1 MEEDD
6 LLKGWKKTQPK
17 KTPIFKPADFPYF
30 RIGVDNDPRV
40 PQISPWEVL
49 NPVHAWAMMVV

>member
-17 KTPIFKPADFPYF
+17 KIHTFKPVALPYF
-30 RIGVDNDPRV
+30 QNGADSHPGVAGHPRNRG
-40 PQISPWEVL
+40 E
-49 NPVHAWAMMVV
+49 AGYG

>member
-17 KTPIFKPADFPYF
+17 KIHTFKPVALPYF
-30 RIGVDNDPRV
+30 QNGADTSRCMRV
-40 PQISPWEVL
+40 AADSAGGGES
-49 NPVHAWAMMVV
+49 

>member
-30 RIGVDNDPRV
+30 RIGVDTAARPRWR
-40 PQISPWEVL
+40 ST
-49 NPVHAWAMMVV
+49 

>member
-30 RIGVDNDPRV
+30 RIGVDNHCAVAPVLCKRAASV
-40 PQISPWEVL
+40 PQRYMIG
-49 NPVHAWAMMVV
+49 

>member
-1 MEEDD
+1 MGRRPAGRKPRMEEDD

-30 RIGVDNDPRV
+30 RIGVDTV
-40 PQISPWEVL
+40 IGFAS
-49 NPVHAWAMMVV
+49 